1 MEHGEL
7 KSEGGEWKLVWMGL
21 CREDGEHA
29 LRTYKVEAVPGGGAC
44 KVEGVQGGEC
54 AGTGSMRAQRTNC
67 SPFDLTLCRRLGL
80 GSPCPLCYR

>member
-44 KVEGVQGGEC
+44 KVEGCARWGVCKVEEC
-54 AGTGSMRAQRTNC
+54 AR
-67 SPFDLTLCRRLGL
+67 
-80 GSPCPLCYR
+80 